1 VSVGL
6 SVSRVGSSAQ
16 IKVTKQVG
24 GKLKGELAQFRE
36 LAAFAQFGS
45 DLDAKTKSQLERGA
59 RIVELFKQPQLNP
72 LSIEVQASILWTLQ
86 KSYFD
91 SIEVKHIVAAANSL
105 KEYLTSRKDALLT
118 KIRTEA
124 KLTDEI
130 EAGLKAAVDEWK
142 ATFAAK

>member
-45 DLDAKTKSQLERGA
+45 DLDAKTKATLDRGS

-72 LSIEVQASILWTLQ
+72 IAIEVQASVLYILQ
-86 KSYFD
+86 KNYFD
-91 SIEVKHIVAAANSL
+91 SIEVKHIVAAANSF
-105 KEYLTSRKDALLT
+105 KEFLTTRKTDLLT
-118 KIRTEA
+118 KIRNEA

-130 EAGLKAAVDEWK
+130 ESGLKAAADEWK
-142 ATFAAK
+142 ATFVAK